1 MRTRPNFF
9 MHKRRVRMEEIMS
22 KNSKANKEFAR
33 RKFKMGSF
41 QTVVMILVLVVVVL
55 VNIVIARMNW
65 SKDMNSDYLYT
76 LSSDTVNFAKGLK
89 DDITIYYLVEDG
101 HEAQTSA
108 YTKTINVENI
118 INLYDGLG
126 TVKVEK
132 KNPVLYPNFA
142 KKYTSESI
150 QDNDVIVVNNRTQ
163 KSEYLSFQNDMIEMT
178 YDTSSGSMQQIPQSL
193 KIESAVTSA
202 IQKVSLENTKK
213 VYVGKGH
220 SMQSLNEDFLELLS
234 KNGMEY
240 KDFELTKNTKMPED
254 CDLLIM
260 HSPAAD
266 ITDNEYAYISNY
278 LKEGGKA
285 LFMLNYTAET
295 PNYNKLL
302 KDYGINVQSGYV
314 LDPEKYFAS
323 YGSGAYML
331 LTPEVSKE
339 SELTSDLSE
348 KDILSWY
355 SVGMTSDSKVRSS
368 LTVEPIL
375 TTSEKSYSRK
385 LSDKADEDLEKKKG
399 DQNGPFSVAMTALD
413 KHAEDTKGE
422 GHATKIFALGSV
434 AFMDVPSS
442 YGSTTSI
449 IGSQMAEQY
458 NNRALLVNALK
469 WLVGDGA
476 DEIKVLNIP
485 DRSLLEETVQL
496 NSGDI
501 TFWTAA
507 LVVILPLAMLLCG
520 FLIWNRRRKK

>member
-1 MRTRPNFF
+1 MA
-9 MHKRRVRMEEIMS
+9 
-22 KNSKANKEFAR
+22 KNNKANRTFAN

-41 QTVVMILVLVVVVL
+41 QTVIMILVLVVVVL

-65 SKDMNSDYLYT
+65 SKDMNSDYLYS
-76 LSSDTVNFAKGLK
+76 LSSDTKEYVKELK

-108 YTKTINVENI
+108 YTKTINIENI

-132 KNPVLYPNFA
+132 KNPVLYPDFA

-150 QDNDVIVVNNRTQ
+150 QDNDVIVVNNRTR
-163 KSEYLSFQNDMIEMT
+163 KSEYLSFQGDMIEMT
-178 YDTSSGSMQQIPQSL
+178 YDTSSGSMEQIPKSL
-193 KIESAVTSA
+193 KIESSVTAA

-220 SMQSLNEDFLELLS
+220 SMQVLNEDFRELLS
-234 KNGMEY
+234 KNGMEQEEF
-240 KDFELTKNTKMPED
+240 DLTKNTKVPED
-254 CDLLIM
+254 CSLLIL

-266 ITDNEYAYISNY
+266 ITDNEYTYISKY

-285 LFMLNYTAET
+285 LFLLNYTADT
-295 PNYNKLL
+295 PNYDKLL
-302 KDYGINVQSGYV
+302 KDYGINVQPGYV
-314 LDPEKYFAS
+314 LDPDQYFVS

-331 LTPEVSKE
+331 LTPAVSKE
-339 SELTSDLSE
+339 SEITSDLSE
-348 KDILSWY
+348 KDVLSWY
-355 SVGMTSDSKVRSS
+355 SKGMVSDKNVRST
-368 LTVEPIL
+368 LTVESVL
-375 TTSEKSYSRK
+375 STSDKSYSK
-385 LSDKADEDLEKKKG
+385 KIAKNANNTDLEKAKG
-399 DQNGPFSVAMTALD
+399 DQAGPFSVAMTALD
-413 KHAEDTKGE
+413 KHAENTKGE

-434 AFMDVPSS
+434 AFMDVPTS

-458 NNRALLVNALK
+458 NNRTILVNALK
-469 WLVGDGA
+469 WLVGDAGE
-476 DEIKVLNIP
+476 EIKVLNIP

-496 NSGDI
+496 RSGDI

-507 LVVILPLAMLLCG
+507 LVVVLPLAMLLCG

>member
-1 MRTRPNFF
+1 
-9 MHKRRVRMEEIMS
+9 MS
-22 KNSKANKEFAR
+22 KKNKANKKFAN

-41 QTVVMILVLVVVVL
+41 QTIIMLIVLAVVVL
-55 VNIVIARMNW
+55 ANIVITRMNW

-76 LSSDTVNFAKGLK
+76 LSSDTVDYLKTVK

-101 HEAQTSA
+101 HEAQTST

-150 QDNDVIVVNNRTQ
+150 QDNDMIVVNNRTQ
-163 KSEYLSFQNDMIEMT
+163 KSEYLSFQGDMIEMT
-178 YDTSSGSMQQIPQSL
+178 YDTSSGSMEQIPKSL
-193 KIESAVTSA
+193 KLESSVTAA

-213 VYVGKGH
+213 VYVGQGH
-220 SMQSLNEDFLELLS
+220 SMQALNEDFTDLLS
-234 KNGMEY
+234 KNGMEQEEF
-240 KDFELTKNTKMPED
+240 DLTKNTKVPDD
-254 CDLLIM
+254 CSLLIL

-266 ITDNEYAYISNY
+266 ITDNEYTYISKY

-285 LFMLNYTAET
+285 LFLLNYTAET
-295 PNYNKLL
+295 PNYDKLL
-302 KDYGINVQSGYV
+302 KDYGINVQAGYV
-314 LDPEKYFAS
+314 LDPENYFAS

-331 LTPEVSKE
+331 LTPEVSKD
-339 SELTSDLSE
+339 SELTSDLSG
-348 KDILSWY
+348 KDVLSWY
-355 SVGMTSDSKVRSS
+355 SKGMTSDKNVRST
-368 LTVEPIL
+368 LTVESVL
-375 TTSEKSYSRK
+375 STSDKSYSKK
-385 LSDKADEDLEKKKG
+385 LSNGENGDDDTDLEKQEG
-399 DQNGPFSVAMTALD
+399 DQAGPFSVAMTAID
-413 KHAEDTKGE
+413 KYAENTKGE
-422 GHATKIFALGSV
+422 GYATKIFAVGSV
-434 AFMDVPSS
+434 AFMDVPTS

-449 IGSQMAEQY
+449 IGTQMAEQY
-458 NNRALLVNALK
+458 NNRTILVNALK
-469 WLVGDGA
+469 WLVGDGG

-496 NSGDI
+496 QSGDI

-507 LVVILPLAMLLCG
+507 LVVVLPLVMLLCG